1 MIVCKDCYDTIET
14 KKNERQSTLE
24 QSFKKMENQSS
35 LKKKLRITEEI
46 TQSSTLKNPPRSK
59 NAWAD

>member
-14 KKNERQSTLE
+14 KKNERQETLE